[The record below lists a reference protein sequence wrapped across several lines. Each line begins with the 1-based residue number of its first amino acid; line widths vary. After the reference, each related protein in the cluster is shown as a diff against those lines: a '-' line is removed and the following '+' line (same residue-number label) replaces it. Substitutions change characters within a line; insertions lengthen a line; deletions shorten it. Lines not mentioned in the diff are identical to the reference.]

1 MVETILTPP
10 HPDTLEA
17 LLDEPFARAFDHP
30 TTQRQ
35 AQSLVCRIVDVLV
48 VSLQLRI
55 HPAQGIPGRVGQA
68 LHLQGVDQISQDAI
82 GVAMP
87 QAVSGPAE
95 PSPRLGGASSCTAW

>member
-55 HPAQGIPGRVGQA
+55 HPALPRCCDFRVTLCLSQGEEI
-68 LHLQGVDQISQDAI
+68 L
-82 GVAMP
+82 
-87 QAVSGPAE
+87 
-95 PSPRLGGASSCTAW
+95 